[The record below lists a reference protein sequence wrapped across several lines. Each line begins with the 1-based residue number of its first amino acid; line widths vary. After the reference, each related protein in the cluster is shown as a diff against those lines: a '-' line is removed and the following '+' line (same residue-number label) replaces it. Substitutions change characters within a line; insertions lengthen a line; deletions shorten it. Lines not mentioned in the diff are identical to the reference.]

1 MNLFPILINCYERNI
16 ILQKYERNTTLQKYQ
31 AKIFKR
37 YFIINF
43 LNGLIQERPRKRVRL
58 SGYGVE
64 LQIKSTEYKVQDD
77 TQVKG
82 DKSEESSEQDDEED
96 EIEGFNFSRL
106 K

>member
-1 MNLFPILINCYERNI
+1 MCGMVYSINLIGFVILY
-16 ILQKYERNTTLQKYQ
+16 
-31 AKIFKR
+31 
-37 YFIINF
+37 
-43 LNGLIQERPRKRVRL
+43 QERPKRQVRL

-77 TQVKG
+77 TEVKG
-82 DKSEESSEQDDEED
+82 DRTQDSYEQEDEDD

>member
-1 MNLFPILINCYERNI
+1 MDFMVTVILH
-16 ILQKYERNTTLQKYQ
+16 
-31 AKIFKR
+31 
-37 YFIINF
+37 
-43 LNGLIQERPRKRVRL
+43 QERPNRRVRL

-77 TQVKG
+77 TEVKG
-82 DKSEESSEQDDEED
+82 GKTEDSYEQDDEDD

>member
-1 MNLFPILINCYERNI
+1 MSLCSFFIGLQVVKCCGACGSNFIDPVILR
-16 ILQKYERNTTLQKYQ
+16 
-31 AKIFKR
+31 
-37 YFIINF
+37 
-43 LNGLIQERPRKRVRL
+43 QERPNKRVRL

-77 TQVKG
+77 TEVKG
-82 DKSEESSEQDDEED
+82 DKAQVNDEQDDEDD

>member
-1 MNLFPILINCYERNI
+1 VIKCCTAYGTNFIYAVILH
-16 ILQKYERNTTLQKYQ
+16 
-31 AKIFKR
+31 
-37 YFIINF
+37 
-43 LNGLIQERPRKRVRL
+43 QERPNRRVRL

-77 TQVKG
+77 TEVKG
-82 DKSEESSEQDDEED
+82 DKAQDSDEQDDEDD

>member
-1 MNLFPILINCYERNI
+1 MLCGMVYG
-16 ILQKYERNTTLQKYQ
+16 
-31 AKIFKR
+31 
-37 YFIINF
+37 INF
-43 LNGLIQERPRKRVRL
+43 ICFFIFYQERPKRRVRL

-77 TQVKG
+77 TEVKG
-82 DKSEESSEQDDEED
+82 DRTQDNYEQEDEDD

>member
-1 MNLFPILINCYERNI
+1 MFCGVVYS
-16 ILQKYERNTTLQKYQ
+16 
-31 AKIFKR
+31 
-37 YFIINF
+37 INF
-43 LNGLIQERPRKRVRL
+43 IGLVILYQERPNRRVRL

-77 TQVKG
+77 TEVKG
-82 DKSEESSEQDDEED
+82 DRTQDNFEQEDEDD

>member
-1 MNLFPILINCYERNI
+1 MILY
-16 ILQKYERNTTLQKYQ
+16 
-31 AKIFKR
+31 
-37 YFIINF
+37 
-43 LNGLIQERPRKRVRL
+43 QERPKRRVRL

-77 TQVKG
+77 TEVKG
-82 DKSEESSEQDDEED
+82 DRTQDSYEQEDEDD

>member
-1 MNLFPILINCYERNI
+1 MLCGMVYNINLIGFVILY
-16 ILQKYERNTTLQKYQ
+16 
-31 AKIFKR
+31 
-37 YFIINF
+37 
-43 LNGLIQERPRKRVRL
+43 QERPARRVRL

-77 TQVKG
+77 TEVKG
-82 DKSEESSEQDDEED
+82 DRTQDSFEQEDEDD

>member
-1 MNLFPILINCYERNI
+1 VILY
-16 ILQKYERNTTLQKYQ
+16 
-31 AKIFKR
+31 
-37 YFIINF
+37 
-43 LNGLIQERPRKRVRL
+43 QERPKRRVRL

-77 TQVKG
+77 TEVKG
-82 DKSEESSEQDDEED
+82 DRTQDSYEQEDEDD

>member
-1 MNLFPILINCYERNI
+1 MVYGINLIGSVILY
-16 ILQKYERNTTLQKYQ
+16 
-31 AKIFKR
+31 
-37 YFIINF
+37 
-43 LNGLIQERPRKRVRL
+43 QERPKRRVRL

-77 TQVKG
+77 TEVKG
-82 DKSEESSEQDDEED
+82 DRTQDSYEQEDEDD

>member
-1 MNLFPILINCYERNI
+1 MVDAVWMAYGINLIWSVILY
-16 ILQKYERNTTLQKYQ
+16 
-31 AKIFKR
+31 
-37 YFIINF
+37 
-43 LNGLIQERPRKRVRL
+43 QERPKRRVRL

-77 TQVKG
+77 TEVKG
-82 DKSEESSEQDDEED
+82 DRTQDSYEQEDEDD